1 MEMNVSE
8 FFDERGIYAQDE
20 QIVLQRPNERDKN
33 DFYRIFLEDE
43 LFARISKMMD
53 ITQTADE
60 ELSKKNKLVCFIY
73 GKDSGTLY
81 GYCGIDNITLELPE
95 IEIKLFKEAQNNGFG
110 TRALRLLMNTFSE
123 KTGVTV
129 FRSRVASDNYI
140 CQRVMDKLGAAFAGL
155 SSIIGETSEYGKSF
169 IEKLEKKFPEE
180 ADEKLFAAAEKY
192 NVDPKK
198 LFSHNLE
205 FRLTVS
211 PVSPE
216 RRLEKMTEKDIDRF
230 KEIYISAFSVSEEH
244 QKVYDFEKY
253 LQPFIYDKDK
263 HAFMLYS
270 GETAVGVVLAIEK
283 PSLSAEPSVYI
294 ELCAVDAL
302 YQRRGNG
309 TAMLNMFFEK
319 FHENAF
325 ITLETYKSRPAYDW
339 YQKMGFV
346 DDDEIRYLVH
356 NPALSLIWND
366 LQMLR
371 KRNSELTEIKNKLEN
386 EDAQNS

>member
-1 MEMNVSE
+1 
-8 FFDERGIYAQDE
+8 
-20 QIVLQRPNERDKN
+20 
-33 DFYRIFLEDE
+33 
-43 LFARISKMMD
+43 
-53 ITQTADE
+53 
-60 ELSKKNKLVCFIY
+60 
-73 GKDSGTLY
+73 
-81 GYCGIDNITLELPE
+81 
-95 IEIKLFKEAQNNGFG
+95 
-110 TRALRLLMNTFSE
+110 
-123 KTGVTV
+123 
-129 FRSRVASDNYI
+129 
-140 CQRVMDKLGAAFAGL
+140 
-155 SSIIGETSEYGKSF
+155 
-169 IEKLEKKFPEE
+169 
-180 ADEKLFAAAEKY
+180 
-192 NVDPKK
+192 KK